1 MAIDKNSPAYTL
13 IDDLVDELVS
23 SEKIT
28 ERKAN
33 TVTAVIGSVITSLV
47 TGGTYLVQSG
57 TELPS
62 WVPLLVGA
70 LGLLGTILGISKTP
84 NGMTPSTGDK
94 LKQGLTNRIDLNHIH
109 EMGENAE
116 QTIRNVGNAI
126 GQGEL
131 VDRALNLRDVAETI
145 LSNADRR

>member
-28 ERKAN
+28 QRKAN
-33 TVTAVIGSVITSLV
+33 TVTATIGFVITTLI
-47 TGGTYLVQSG
+47 TGGTALVESGTSLPDWFPYLVG
-57 TELPS
+57 
-62 WVPLLVGA
+62 V
-70 LGLLGTILGISKTP
+70 LGMIGTILGVSKTP

-94 LKQGLTNRIDLNHIH
+94 LKQGLTNRIDLNHLH

-116 QTIRNVGNAI
+116 QTIRNAGSAI
-126 GQGEL
+126 GQGDL